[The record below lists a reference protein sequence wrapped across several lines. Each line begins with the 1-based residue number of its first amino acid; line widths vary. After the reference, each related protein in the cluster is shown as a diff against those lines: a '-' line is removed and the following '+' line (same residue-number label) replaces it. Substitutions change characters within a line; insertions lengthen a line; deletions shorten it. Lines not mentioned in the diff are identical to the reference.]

1 MEDSLAI
8 ATSHPFFPGSGFED
22 EMEVSP
28 IARGFCDLAVG
39 GLKPPKTGFL
49 GGGGGMTNYSTCD
62 RYG

>member
-49 GGGGGMTNYSTCD
+49 GGGGGMTQ
-62 RYG
+62 